1 MASPRRLEGRV
12 AVVSGGA
19 SGIGAGIAESFVEE
33 GAHVVITDLQ
43 EGPGSELASRLG
55 STALF
60 VRTDVTIESDVAS
73 AIDRTVAHFGRLDVM
88 VNNAGIVGA
97 VGRIADTSV
106 EYWDRTVAILM
117 RGVFLGMK
125 HAARVMVPQKSG
137 TIISMASTAGILG
150 GLGPHCYTACKHA
163 VIGLTKSVA
172 SEMAEHG
179 IRVNAIAP
187 GNTATAMTA
196 AVMTGDHTATETAMQ
211 YIAAGSLL
219 GISGVPRDIANAA
232 IFLASDEARYITAH
246 TMVVD
251 AGQTMI
257 GGNGRFHQQNSAL
270 VREAG
275 GRETV

>member
-1 MASPRRLEGRV
+1 
-12 AVVSGGA
+12 
-19 SGIGAGIAESFVEE
+19 
-33 GAHVVITDLQ
+33 
-43 EGPGSELASRLG
+43 
-55 STALF
+55 
-60 VRTDVTIESDVAS
+60 
-73 AIDRTVAHFGRLDVM
+73 
-88 VNNAGIVGA
+88 
-97 VGRIADTSV
+97 
-106 EYWDRTVAILM
+106 
-117 RGVFLGMK
+117 
-125 HAARVMVPQKSG
+125 
-137 TIISMASTAGILG
+137 
-150 GLGPHCYTACKHA
+150 
-163 VIGLTKSVA
+163 
-172 SEMAEHG
+172 
-179 IRVNAIAP
+179 VNAIAP